1 MSGGDSFWKSPA
13 GTDNT
18 VFWDNVE
25 DGRIRSDVK
34 DNKRAHHNND
44 LKGPSY
50 NRLVEARERLKSL
63 EQNMS
68 TLRHSAQMSKAR
80 FVSERASLV
89 EENSKLQQHL
99 KALIERAEYV
109 ALVFELEVNF
119 KNLSH
124 SEHRYITNRIQ
135 HDIPLPEKDIWEQR
149 MKMTD
154 EHPDDVAMAKRI
166 EQAEWQG
173 SGIGTLVFFVRFLS
187 YTQTTPKSETCSSG
201 TINDD
206 AGNTTRKRTQTKS
219 NGKGH
224 GRGTSKK
231 T

>member
-50 NRLVEARERLKSL
+50 NRLVEARERLRSL

-109 ALVFELEVNF
+109 AVVFELDVN
-119 KNLSH
+119 
-124 SEHRYITNRIQ
+124 Y
-135 HDIPLPEKDIWEQR
+135 
-149 MKMTD
+149 
-154 EHPDDVAMAKRI
+154 
-166 EQAEWQG
+166 
-173 SGIGTLVFFVRFLS
+173 
-187 YTQTTPKSETCSSG
+187 
-201 TINDD
+201 
-206 AGNTTRKRTQTKS
+206 
-219 NGKGH
+219 
-224 GRGTSKK
+224 
-231 T
+231 

>member
-1 MSGGDSFWKSPA
+1 MMSGGDSFWKSPA

-109 ALVFELEVNF
+109 VFIFFMGNHSMNTHTRN
-119 KNLSH
+119 KSH
-124 SEHRYITNRIQ
+124 FGKDTRTIIT
-135 HDIPLPEKDIWEQR
+135 
-149 MKMTD
+149 
-154 EHPDDVAMAKRI
+154 
-166 EQAEWQG
+166 
-173 SGIGTLVFFVRFLS
+173 
-187 YTQTTPKSETCSSG
+187 
-201 TINDD
+201 
-206 AGNTTRKRTQTKS
+206 
-219 NGKGH
+219 
-224 GRGTSKK
+224 K